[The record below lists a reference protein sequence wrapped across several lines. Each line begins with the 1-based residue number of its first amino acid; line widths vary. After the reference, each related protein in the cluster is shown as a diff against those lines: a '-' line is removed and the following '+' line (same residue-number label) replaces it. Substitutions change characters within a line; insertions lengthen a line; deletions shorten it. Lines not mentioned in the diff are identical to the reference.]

1 MSSASGR
8 SKSGGRGRVPLERAL
23 SKLGL
28 ASRTVARGLILAGQV
43 RVNGVLRR
51 DPAFAVTPE
60 TAKIE
65 IDGVVQGKEA
75 WKCLLFHKP
84 KSCTVTRSD
93 EKGRKTVFDIVGT
106 AAEKLHAVGRLDFA
120 TTGLLLLTNDTKLS
134 SYLTEPTS
142 GIPRTYVVTVRGE
155 ITDEK
160 LVAIRR
166 GVRDEGEFL
175 KPTRVEL
182 QKASGRESHLE
193 VELMEGKNR
202 EIRRI
207 FASVGNEV
215 TRLKRIAYG
224 PLVLDDLA
232 IGAYRE
238 LTKAEVQA
246 AFPRAPLRASSG
258 DGA

>member
-1 MSSASGR
+1 MSGP
-8 SKSGGRGRVPLERAL
+8 KRGRVPLDRAL

-28 ASRTVARGLILAGQV
+28 ASRTVARGLIEAGKV
-43 RVNGVLRR
+43 RVNGMLRQ
-51 DPAFAVTPE
+51 DPSFAVTPE

-65 IDGVVQGKEA
+65 IEGVVQGKEE

-93 EKGRKTVFDIVGT
+93 EKGRKTIFDVIG
-106 AAEKLHAVGRLDFA
+106 ADSEKLHAVGRLDFA

-160 LVAIRR
+160 LATIRR
-166 GVRDEGEFL
+166 GVRDEGDFL
-175 KPTRVEL
+175 KPTRVSL

-207 FASVGNEV
+207 FDSVGNEV
-215 TRLKRIAYG
+215 MRLKRIAYG
-224 PLVLDDLA
+224 PIELGELE
-232 IGAYRE
+232 IGAHRE
-238 LTKAEVQA
+238 LSRAEVQA
-246 AFPRAPLRASSG
+246 AFPRAVLRQEK
-258 DGA
+258 